1 MFVYVQRTRYICS
14 IKLKQQ
20 ILTTMATITINT
32 TTRREANEI
41 IREIQ
46 YNDMGAVYSDDMDT
60 ITTDELT
67 ATVLLNNNIV
77 VSSDKISEDRLK
89 LMFRCR

>member
-1 MFVYVQRTRYICS
+1 
-14 IKLKQQ
+14 
-20 ILTTMATITINT
+20 MATITINT

-67 ATVLLNNNIV
+67 ATVLLNNNVV
-77 VSSDKISEDRLK
+77 VSSDKISETRLK

>member
-1 MFVYVQRTRYICS
+1 MFVYVQRMRYICS

-77 VSSDKISEDRLK
+77 VSSDKISEDRLT
-89 LMFRCR
+89 LLFRCR